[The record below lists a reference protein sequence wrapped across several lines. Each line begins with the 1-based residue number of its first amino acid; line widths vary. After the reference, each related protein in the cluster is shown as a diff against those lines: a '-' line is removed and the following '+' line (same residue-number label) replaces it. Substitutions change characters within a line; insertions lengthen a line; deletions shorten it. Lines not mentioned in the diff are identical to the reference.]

1 MNKDA
6 QALWDLLL
14 ELGRRRSLRDPLLAL
29 VEGLQLT
36 PPQLHAI
43 SWLGVDGSLPISVLA
58 QRIGISGPSATG
70 LVDRLEKL
78 GYVERRPNP
87 DDRRVVLVSLTP
99 AGESL
104 AGECMSVV
112 KQRLDHLM
120 GVLKPASRKALIR
133 LLREIDEAMGSL
145 LEEQEVSE

>member
-14 ELGRRRSLRDPLLAL
+14 ELGRRRSLRDPLLVL

-36 PPQLHAI
+36 PPQIHAI

-58 QRIGISGPSATG
+58 QRIGISGSSATG
-70 LVDRLEKL
+70 LIDRLEKL
-78 GYVERRPNP
+78 GYVTRVHSA
-87 DDRRVVLVSLTP
+87 DDRRVVLVALTP

-104 AGECMSVV
+104 AGECMTLV
-112 KQRLDHLM
+112 KARFDHLM
-120 GVLKPASRKALIR
+120 NALKPQSRKALIR
-133 LLREIDEAMGSL
+133 LVREIDEAMSSL
-145 LEEQEVSE
+145 SEEGIE

>member
-14 ELGRRRSLRDPLLAL
+14 EIGRRRSLRDPLLAL
-29 VEGLQLT
+29 VEGLELT

-43 SWLGVDGSLPISVLA
+43 SWLGVEGSLPISVLA
-58 QRIGISGPSATG
+58 QRIGCSGPSATG

-78 GYVERRPNP
+78 GYVVRQPSP
-87 DDRRVVLVSLTP
+87 DDRRVVLVALTP

-104 AGECMSVV
+104 AGECIAVV
-112 KQRLDHLM
+112 RRRLDDLM
-120 GVLKPASRKALIR
+120 TALKPASRRALIR
-133 LLREIDEAMGSL
+133 LIREIEAAMKSL
-145 LEEQEVSE
+145 LVEQEENE